1 VAVAGKTVPKQLEP
15 NLGVH
20 LRLGRLQEINRT
32 TKHYNLLKTCETCDD
47 EIVSFSKG
55 LIE

>member
-1 VAVAGKTVPKQLEP
+1 VAVAGKTIPKQLKP

-32 TKHYNLLKTCETCDD
+32 TKHYNLLKICEACDD
-47 EIVSFSKG
+47 EIVIFFQRSD
-55 LIE
+55 